1 MIMKERLLQIFQ
13 DGSNQMSS
21 KRVFGSIG
29 FICGIVMA
37 FLGKDLSTISLI
49 VGVSA
54 GMVGMDS
61 ITDIWKGKL

>member
-1 MIMKERLLQIFQ
+1 
-13 DGSNQMSS
+13 
-21 KRVFGSIG
+21 
-29 FICGIVMA
+29 MA

-61 ITDIWKGKL
+61 ITNIWKGKL

>member
-1 MIMKERLLQIFQ
+1 MKEKLLQIFQ

-21 KRVFGSIG
+21 KRVFGAIG

-37 FLGKDLSTISLI
+37 FLGKDLATISLI
-49 VGVSA
+49 LGTSA
-54 GMVGMDS
+54 GMIGLDS